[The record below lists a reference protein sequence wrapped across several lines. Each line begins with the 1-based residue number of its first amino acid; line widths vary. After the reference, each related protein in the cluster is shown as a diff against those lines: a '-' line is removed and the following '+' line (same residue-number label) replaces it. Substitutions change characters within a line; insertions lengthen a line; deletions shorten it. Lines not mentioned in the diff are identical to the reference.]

1 MDDIAIKVEHLSKRY
16 EIGSP
21 NGRHDMLRDVLVHGF
36 ASLFSRNGA
45 FSQASNGASGP
56 PGSQANAIESTSNHI
71 WALDDVS
78 LDIHHGEVVGF
89 IGRNGAGKSTLLKIL
104 SRITEP
110 TKGRV
115 RIRGRIGTLL
125 EVGAGFHSELTGR
138 ENVYL
143 SGAVLGM
150 AKREIDR
157 KFDEI
162 VAFSGVEKFM
172 DTPVKRFSSGMYVRL
187 AFSVA
192 AHLDPDILI
201 VDEVLAV
208 GDQAF
213 RFKCLDKMEQIRK
226 EGRTILFVSHN
237 VDALS
242 RMCEQVFLLEAGRI
256 VQSGSPHEVLP
267 QYLATAHSISAT
279 ETWDDLDTAPG
290 DDVVRLRNVR
300 VRGENG
306 ATTGTQDIRSP
317 VGIEVVYDVLQPGH
331 VLIPNYHFFNDEG
344 LQLFVVQ
351 DVFSEWR
358 RSPRPTGRYT
368 STAWLPGNF
377 LAEGRVTVDVA
388 VSSHVPSTQIH
399 VMKRHAVGFQ
409 VIDSHEGNSAR
420 GDFTG
425 QLPGVVRPVANWT
438 TSVQPSMVGGGSYAE
453 MR

>member
-1 MDDIAIKVEHLSKRY
+1 MDDIVIKVEHLSKMY
-16 EIGSP
+16 KIGALHE
-21 NGRHDMLRDVLVHGF
+21 RHDMLRDLLMHGF
-36 ASLFSRNGA
+36 ASFFSRNGTSRA
-45 FSQASNGASGP
+45 LDAVPSGSDSQAASTKD
-56 PGSQANAIESTSNHI
+56 SKSDHI
-71 WALDDVS
+71 WALNDVS

-115 RIRGRIGTLL
+115 QIQGRIGTLL

-242 RMCEQVFLLEAGRI
+242 RMCERVFMLEAGKI
-256 VQSGSPHEVLP
+256 VKSGSPHEVLP
-267 QYLATAHSISAT
+267 QYLATAHSISAAQ
-279 ETWDDLDTAPG
+279 TWADLDTAPG
-290 DDVVRLRNVR
+290 DNVIRLRNVR
-300 VRGENG
+300 VRDENG
-306 ATTGTQDIRSP
+306 TTVGTQDIRSP
-317 VGIEVVYDVLQPGH
+317 VGIEAEYDVLQPGH
-331 VLIPNYHFFNDEG
+331 VIVPNYHFFNDEG
-344 LQLFVVQ
+344 LLMFVVL
-351 DVFSEWR
+351 DVFSEWKR
-358 RSPRPTGRYT
+358 APRPLGRYT

-377 LAEGRVTVDVA
+377 LAEGRVTVDIA
-388 VSSHVPSTQIH
+388 VSSLVPSTQIH

-409 VIDSHEGNSAR
+409 VIDSHEGDSAR
-420 GDFTG
+420 GDFRG
-425 QLPGVVRPVANWT
+425 QLPGVVRPLVKWT
-438 TSVQPSMVGGGSYAE
+438 TILNDSCDSKNSTS
-453 MR
+453 

>member
-1 MDDIAIKVEHLSKRY
+1 MDDIVIKVEHLSKRY
-16 EIGSP
+16 KIGAL
-21 NGRHDMLRDVLVHGF
+21 NKHHDMLRDVLVHRF
-36 ASLFSRNGA
+36 ASFFSRNGT
-45 FSQASNGASGP
+45 FSQASNGHAGAAE
-56 PGSQANAIESTSNHI
+56 SQPNSKESMSDHI
-71 WALDDVS
+71 WALNDVC
-78 LDIHHGEVVGF
+78 LNIHHGEVVGF

-115 RIRGRIGTLL
+115 QIRGRIGTLL

-226 EGRTILFVSHN
+226 DGRTILFVSHN

-242 RMCEQVFLLEAGRI
+242 RMCERVFLLEAGRI
-256 VQSGSPHEVLP
+256 VKSGSPHEVLP
-267 QYLATAHSISAT
+267 QYLATAHCISAA

-290 DDVVRLRNVR
+290 DDVVRLRKVR
-300 VRGENG
+300 VRDEGG
-306 ATTGTQDIRSP
+306 TTIGTQDIRSP
-317 VGIEVVYDVLQPGH
+317 VGIEAEYDVLQTGH
-331 VLIPNYHFFNDEG
+331 VIVPNYHFFNDEG
-344 LQLFVVQ
+344 LHMFVVL
-351 DVFSEWR
+351 DVSSEWKR
-358 RSPRPTGRYT
+358 TPRPLGRYT

-377 LAEGRVTVDVA
+377 LAEGRVTVDIA
-388 VSSHVPSTQIH
+388 VSSLAPSTRVH

-409 VIDSHEGNSAR
+409 VVDSHDGDSAR
-420 GDFTG
+420 GDFRG
-425 QLPGVVRPVANWT
+425 QLPGVVRPLVKWT
-438 TSVQPSMVGGGSYAE
+438 TVRNDSCGSKGSTP
-453 MR
+453 

>member
-1 MDDIAIKVEHLSKRY
+1 MDDIVIKVEHLSKMYR
-16 EIGSP
+16 IGAL
-21 NGRHDMLRDVLVHGF
+21 NNRHDMLRDLLVHGF
-36 ASLFSRNGA
+36 SSLFGRNGA
-45 FSQASNGASGP
+45 SSQASGLASGASD
-56 PGSQANAIESTSNHI
+56 SQTTNRKDPKSEYI
-71 WALDDVS
+71 WALNEVS
-78 LDIHHGEVVGF
+78 MEIQHGEVVGF

-115 RIRGRIGTLL
+115 QIRGRIGTLL

-172 DTPVKRFSSGMYVRL
+172 DTPVKRYSSGMFVRL

-192 AHLDPDILI
+192 AHLDPEILI

-242 RMCEQVFLLEAGRI
+242 RMCERVFLLDGGQI
-256 VQSGSPHEVLP
+256 VKSGAPHEVLA
-267 QYLATAHSISAT
+267 QYLATAHNISAAQ
-279 ETWDDLDTAPG
+279 TWDDSDTAPG
-290 DDVVRLRNVR
+290 DDVVRLRKVR
-300 VRGENG
+300 VRAEDG
-306 ATTGTQDIRSP
+306 TTVGTQDIRSP
-317 VGIEVVYDVLQPGH
+317 VGVEAVYDLLQSGH

-358 RSPRPTGRYT
+358 RSPRPVGRYT

-377 LAEGRVTVDVA
+377 LAEGRVTVDIA

-399 VMKRHAVGFQ
+399 IMKRHAVGFQ
-409 VIDSHEGNSAR
+409 VIDSHEGDSAR

-425 QLPGVVRPVANWT
+425 QLPGVVRPLAKWT
-438 TSVQPSMVGGGSYAE
+438 TNLNDPCDGKSRLVK
-453 MR
+453 